1 MDQLQALKNKEMK
14 KYIFIIAIGSCLLTG
29 ILFSCKHLDEKPDNL
44 LTSDILWSNRANAE
58 SYLYNI
64 YGAILEIDYP
74 HQGTSDEASIS
85 IPNTSARRMAAGD
98 WSPVNAHYDH
108 WDNYYKGI
116 RSSFIFEANVDKVP
130 ESQLSSAL
138 KAQYKAESK
147 FLRGWFYWQLIKQY
161 GPVVKLTGP
170 LALDADFNSYPRAT
184 FDDCKNYINQLMD
197 EAAAV
202 LPASWSASSNYG
214 RPSKGSCLAVKSQL
228 ALWAA
233 SPLWNG
239 NPAFASFKNQDG
251 TALAPASYDA
261 NKWKIA
267 ADAAKAVIDLNAYK
281 LFTNLDNGGTQF
293 DPYLSVRDLFLTNWN
308 SEILFSRNS
317 WNYWGYVKASSPNP
331 GGINLYNATQNVVDA
346 FYMDNGRSID
356 DPLSQ
361 YNETGFAGTDGA
373 HYWAHKKGQW
383 NMYANREPRFY
394 AYVQYNARPVLP
406 APTVDDKNFFSSTGN
421 VDGTG
426 RIEFYYTGKAG
437 AKASGITNN
446 ITGYDFLKNVG
457 PADNIRQD
465 ATNYR
470 PFILIRYAEILLNYA
485 EALNEYD
492 PSNAD
497 IVKTLNLVRSRAGL
511 PGIETV
517 YPAAPGNKELM
528 RKYILKERQVELCF
542 EGDRYFTL
550 VRRLMLGS
558 TENQTIYGMNVN
570 EDDGGQGFA
579 FTRFYNRTLFQKRAW
594 NNKMYLFPIS
604 QYQMDRDRALV
615 QNPGW

>member
-1 MDQLQALKNKEMK
+1 MK

-29 ILFSCKHLDEKPDNL
+29 ILSSCKHLDEKPDNL
-44 LTSDILWSNRANAE
+44 LTSDVLWSNRANAE

-64 YGAILEIDYP
+64 YGSILEIDYP

-85 IPNTSARRMAAGD
+85 IPGTSARRMAAGD

-130 ESQLSSAL
+130 EPQLSSSL

-161 GPVVKLTGP
+161 GPVVKLTT
-170 LALDADFNSYPRAT
+170 ALSLDEDFNKYPRAS

-202 LPASWSASSNYG
+202 LPAKWSESSNYG

-251 TALAPASYDA
+251 TALAPTSYDA

-281 LFTNLDNGGTQF
+281 LFTNLDNGGSQF

-317 WNYWGYVKASSPNP
+317 WNYWGYTKASSPNP

-346 FYMDNGRSID
+346 FYMDNGRGID
-356 DPLSQ
+356 DPLSN
-361 YNETGFAGTDGA
+361 YVETGFADNDGS

-394 AYVQYNARPVLP
+394 AYIQYNARPVLP
-406 APTVDDKNFFSSTGN
+406 APTVDDKNFFSSAAN

-426 RIEFYYTGKAG
+426 RIEFYYSGKSG
-437 AKASGITNN
+437 AKATGINN
-446 ITGYDFLKNVG
+446 TITGYDFLKNVS

-497 IVKTLNLVRSRAGL
+497 IVKSLNLVRFRAGL

-517 YPAAPGNKELM
+517 YPGAVGNKDLM

-550 VRRLMLGS
+550 VRRLLFS
-558 TENQTIYGMNVN
+558 NTENQTIYGMNVN

-579 FTRFYNRTLFQKRAW
+579 FARFYNRTLFQKRAW

>member
-1 MDQLQALKNKEMK
+1 MK
-14 KYIFIIAIGSCLLTG
+14 KKSITLFIIAVGSLFLTS
-29 ILFSCKHLDEKPDNL
+29 ILSSCKHLDEKPDNL

-64 YGAILEIDYP
+64 YGAVLEIDYA
-74 HQGTSDEASIS
+74 HIGISDEASVS
-85 IPNTSARRMAAGD
+85 IPGTNIRQMVAGN
-98 WSPVNAHYDH
+98 WSSVNAYYDH
-108 WDNYYKGI
+108 WDNYYTGI

-130 ESQLSSAL
+130 ESQLGSDL

-161 GPVVKLTGP
+161 GPVVKLTGA
-170 LALDADFNSYPRAT
+170 LALDEDFNKYPRAT
-184 FDDCKNYINQLMD
+184 FDECKDYVNQLMD
-197 EAAAV
+197 EAAV
-202 LPASWSASSNYG
+202 NLPVSWASSSNYG

-239 NPAFASFKNQDG
+239 NPAFNSLKNQDG
-251 TALAPASYDA
+251 TALAPATYDV

-281 LFTNLDNGGTQF
+281 LFTNLDNGGTTF

-308 SEILFSRNS
+308 KEILFSRNS
-317 WNYWGYVKASSPNP
+317 WNYWGYTKASSPNP

-346 FYMDNGRSID
+346 FYMDNGRSIE
-356 DPLSQ
+356 DPSSG
-361 YNETGFAGTDGA
+361 YDETGFAENNSSQ
-373 HYWAHKKGQW
+373 YWAHKKGQW

-394 AYVQYNARPVLP
+394 AYIQYNGRPVLP
-406 APTVDDKNFFSSTGN
+406 APTIDDKNYYSSAGN

-426 RIEFYYTGKAG
+426 RVEFYYGGKAG
-437 AKASGITNN
+437 AKATGITNN
-446 ITGYDFLKNVG
+446 ITGYNFLKNVS

-470 PFILIRYAEILLNYA
+470 PFILMRFAEILLNYA
-485 EALNEYD
+485 EALNEYA
-492 PSNAD
+492 PSNPD
-497 IVKTLNLVRSRAGL
+497 VVNTLNLIRSRAGL

-517 YPAAPGNKELM
+517 YPAAVGNKELM

-542 EGDRYFTL
+542 EGDRYYTL
-550 VRRLMLGS
+550 IRRLQLGA
-558 TENQTIYGMNVN
+558 TENQTIYTMNVN
-570 EDDGGQGFA
+570 EDDGGQGFG
-579 FTRFYNRTLFQKRAW
+579 FTRFYNRTFFQKRAW
-594 NNKMYLFPIS
+594 ADKMYLFPIS
-604 QYQMDRDRALV
+604 QYQLDRDRALV